1 MQYQL
6 VFASGQEQE
15 ERVRGEQ
22 AGHVHQPVHH
32 LPTGQRPGGP
42 PGPLGPQAQLFRE
55 LQKVGQI
62 FILVFFLCILPDLH
76 YSEIRLRVRSN

>member
-1 MQYQL
+1 MTKLNLLSL
-6 VFASGQEQE
+6 VLVQEQE

-22 AGHVHQPVHH
+22 TGHVHQPVHH
-32 LPTGQRPGGP
+32 LPSGQRLRGP

-62 FILVFFLCILPDLH
+62 LVLVVTLPK
-76 YSEIRLRVRSN
+76 YFA